1 MADEKLFYYRGFPLI
16 RSGDTIFYGCGGD
29 EYATR
34 LTVKSTK
41 TVQGVEVP
49 DTILVQLLPTS
60 GFSAEK
66 MRKGDFKGFYEAL
79 DAAHTWLT
87 DALFG

>member
-16 RSGDTIFYGCGGD
+16 RKDDTIFYGCGGD

-34 LTVKSTK
+34 LTVKNTK

-49 DTILVQLLPTS
+49 DTILVQLLPTR
-60 GFSAEK
+60 GVAGEK
-66 MRKGDFKGFYEAL
+66 MRKGEFKGFYEAL
-79 DAAHTWLT
+79 DTAHTWLT

>member
-49 DTILVQLLPTS
+49 DTVTVQLMPTRVVP
-60 GFSAEK
+60 GAK
-66 MRKGDFKGFYEAL
+66 MRKNDFTGFYEAL